1 MITELQ
7 VLNQFKDVIV
17 NQLANYYDQDEEY
30 HDLLEE
36 ISEANVTIGFP
47 EIDSMRKNVMFYI
60 QPDYEEISD
69 LSMGTDFAS
78 LNAVVYI
85 MCKGS
90 KNETLIKKVFGYY
103 TALYALIRNNQT
115 LDGFV
120 DFTGINSM
128 DYYPAVT
135 ASQTITAIEVST
147 NIQWSKCF

>member
-7 VLNQFKDVIV
+7 VLTQFKNVIV
-17 NQLANYYDQDEEY
+17 EQLANYYDQDEEY
-30 HDLLEE
+30 RDLLEE
-36 ISEANVTIGFP
+36 ISEANVSIGFP

-78 LNAVVYI
+78 LNATVYI

-103 TALYALIRNNQT
+103 TALYALVRNNQT